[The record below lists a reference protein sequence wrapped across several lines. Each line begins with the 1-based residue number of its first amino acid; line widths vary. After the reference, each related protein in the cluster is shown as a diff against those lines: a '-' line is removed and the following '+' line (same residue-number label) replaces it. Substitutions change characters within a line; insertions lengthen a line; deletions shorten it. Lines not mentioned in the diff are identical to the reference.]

1 MGILVNIHP
10 SMGAPIVAALRALA
24 PDMAVWAHRDEA
36 PADEVEAML
45 AWSLKPGVL
54 PAYPH
59 LKLLCA
65 PSAGVDKLLAVPDL
79 PADLPLVRTVDP
91 QQHVEI
97 AQYVVGATLRHT
109 RELELFAAQQ
119 RRGEWLRRPVRASAD
134 CRVGILGL
142 GAVGC
147 FVATAMQAIG
157 YPVAGWSRSAKTVAG
172 LTAYSGAP
180 GLEQLLACS
189 DILVCALPLT
199 PETQDLLNHR
209 TLALLPRGAYV
220 INVGRG
226 EQVVENDLL
235 ALLDAGHLAGAALDV
250 LREEPPRPG
259 HLLWQHP
266 KVLGTPHIAAQA
278 SPETIARQC
287 LDNLRRVQAGEPV
300 LNRVDLAKGY

>member
-10 SMGAPIVAALRALA
+10 SMGAPIVEALRAAA
-24 PDMAVWAHRDEA
+24 PDIPVWAHRDEA
-36 PADEVEAML
+36 PAEAVEAML

-54 PAYPH
+54 PAFPH

-79 PADLPLVRTVDP
+79 PPDLPVVRTVDP

-109 RELELFAAQQ
+109 REFERFASQQ
-119 RRGEWLRRPVRASAD
+119 QRGEWLRRPVRASAH

-142 GAVGC
+142 GEVGR
-147 FVATAMQAIG
+147 FVACAMQAIG
-157 YPVAGWSRSAKTVAG
+157 YPVAGWSRSSKALPG
-172 LTAYSGAP
+172 LTSYSGAQ
-180 GLEQLLACS
+180 GLQQLLECS

-199 PETQDLLNHR
+199 PETRDLLDHR

-226 EQVVENDLL
+226 EQVVEDDLR
-235 ALLDAGHLAGAALDV
+235 ALLDTGHLAGAALDV
-250 LREEPPRPG
+250 LREEPPSPD
-259 HLLWQHP
+259 HLLWRHP
-266 KVLGTPHIAAQA
+266 QVFGTPHIAAQA
-278 SPETIARQC
+278 SAQTIALQC
-287 LDNLRRVQAGEPV
+287 LENLRRVRAGQPV
-300 LNRVDLAKGY
+300 LHRVDLAKGY